1 MISIAR
7 GQRLT
12 SIATLA
18 RRLHWL
24 GYCALVAVMVTYYLT
39 VFLHGVGTGVDFAC
53 FRAAAIL
60 FAHGGNPYDLTQ
72 LWRAE
77 NALYNAPLH
86 VHPGSPAYYDLDRYY
101 NPPLF
106 ATALTPFARLPL
118 TVGYAI
124 YAAITLGLA
133 IVGAWLTLLA
143 LGWTRRRG
151 IAIAIV
157 VVSPCVFLTVWS
169 GQQSSLLFC
178 ALGAALYM
186 LRCERFELAGAVM
199 ALGWVKPHLL
209 IPIALAAPLLLF
221 SPRVAWR
228 WYRGF
233 GAATACGLFLTV
245 LTTGEGSILAW
256 LHALFGYTGYVDT
269 IQTYLPSLAGM
280 ILVMAPHPL
289 NKALAV
295 AVMILGVSATAVV
308 LARARRSLVPIVE
321 IIVLMAAWLMFTPF
335 AHANDDVLL
344 LPALAVAWGRNGEDG
359 TRPLPLLTLWALSA
373 LPLAFLLP
381 RPWDVLGVLP
391 VALVFV
397 ACGMVDRKWTP
408 LRRPSPN
415 ASRPAPRG
423 RGRVPAA
430 RPRRR
435 G

>member
-1 MISIAR
+1 MPLEYEQNTMSIKLIAVRLPAAR
-7 GQRLT
+7 PFPVLVRVQ
-12 SIATLA
+12 
-18 RRLHWL
+18 WL

-39 VFLHGVGTGVDFAC
+39 VLLHGAGTGVDFAC
-53 FRAAAIL
+53 FRAATIM
-60 FAHGGNPYDLTQ
+60 FAHGGNPYDLAQ
-72 LWRAE
+72 LWRVE

-86 VHPGSPAYYDLDRYY
+86 LHPGSAAYYDLDRYY

-157 VVSPCVFLTVWS
+157 IVSPCVFLIVWS
-169 GQQSSLLFC
+169 GQQSSLLFF

-186 LRCERFELAGAVM
+186 LRRERFELAGAVM

-209 IPIALAAPLLLF
+209 IPVALVAPLLLF
-221 SPRVAWR
+221 SPRVARR
-228 WYRGF
+228 WYAGF
-233 GAATACGLFLTV
+233 GAATVCGLLLTV
-245 LTTGEGSILAW
+245 LTTGASSILAW
-256 LHALFGYTGYVDT
+256 LHALFGYTGYVDS

-295 AVMILGVSATAVV
+295 AVMILGVSATIVV
-308 LARARRSLVPIVE
+308 LARARRSLDPIAA

-359 TRPLPLLTLWALSA
+359 ARLLPRLALWALSA
-373 LPLAFLLP
+373 LPLAFLLS

-391 VALVFV
+391 VGLAFLCCYRSTHLSH
-397 ACGMVDRKWTP
+397 AAESC
-408 LRRPSPN
+408 
-415 ASRPAPRG
+415 AS
-423 RGRVPAA
+423 A
-430 RPRRR
+430 RTAW
-435 G
+435 